1 MAKRSF
7 LYYDELETPLG
18 PVTFVADKDGVCRI
32 DYGSYQE
39 LATHHNNWARQY
51 FLCPKFVQDDELLEP
66 AKQEFQEYF
75 LGTRHAFTFDYQLYG
90 TPFQQKVWKALC
102 EEIPYGETR
111 SYKDIAKA
119 IQSPKAIRAVG
130 GAVNRNPLSIIIP
143 CHRVIGT
150 NGKLVGYNG
159 GLEKKRKLLELEMPQ
174 MLFNF

>member
-1 MAKRSF
+1 MTKRSF

-18 PVTFVADKDGVCRI
+18 TMTLVADKDGVCRI

-51 FLCPKFVQDDELLEP
+51 YLCPKFVQDGELLE
-66 AKQEFQEYF
+66 AAIKEFQEYF
-75 LGTRHAFTFDYQLYG
+75 QGTRHHFSFDHQMYG
-90 TPFQQKVWKALC
+90 TPFQQKVWKALST
-102 EEIPYGETR
+102 EIPYGETR

-119 IQSPKAIRAVG
+119 IQAPKAIRAVG
-130 GAVNRNPLSIIIP
+130 GAINRNPLSISIP
-143 CHRVIGT
+143 CHRVIGS